1 MNADI
6 REIGERTRRRI
17 AFRLLPFVFAMY
29 VVCYVDRANVAFA
42 NLRMSADLGLGAK
55 AYGLGVGMFFV
66 GYVLFEI
73 PGAVIVERWSAR
85 KWMARIMITWGLI
98 TILCGFVHTPNQF
111 YIVRFLVGLSEASF
125 FPGIIVHLTHWFRH
139 SDRAK
144 AIGFFYTANP
154 TAMVAGSLFAGWLLR
169 IHWLGMAGW
178 RWLFIMEG
186 VPPIVLG
193 AVALFYLTDWPRE
206 AGWLS
211 EEECD
216 WITSE
221 LDAETR
227 AKKHVRDCTVWQA
240 MRDPRVW
247 VMSIVWSLALM
258 GGLGNLYWMPVFIQR
273 ASGLSD
279 SKIALLVMLP
289 GILGAVAT
297 LVNGWHSD
305 ATRERRWHAAL
316 PLFFASACFLLLSIP
331 GIQFPI
337 LFVLLSAGA
346 GVYYGFQ
353 PVFWSI
359 PTLMLCESA
368 AAASFG
374 LINSVAQVGGFAGP
388 YAVGYLNDRT
398 GHHSAAF
405 AFIGTCLLLAGS
417 VMMLLKVRSPVAES
431 SHSSIPAP
439 LLAERS

>member
-1 MNADI
+1 MDHKISEVGHRA
-6 REIGERTRRRI
+6 RRRI
-17 AFRLLPFVFAMY
+17 ALRLLPLVFAMY
-29 VVCYVDRANVAFA
+29 VVSYVDRANVAFA
-42 NLRMSADLGLGAK
+42 NLRMSADLGLSGR
-55 AYGLGVGMFFV
+55 AYGLGVGIFFI

-73 PGAVIVERWSAR
+73 PGAIIVERWSAR
-85 KWMARIMITWGLI
+85 KWMARIMITWGLV
-98 TILCGFVHTPNQF
+98 TILSGFVRTPNQF
-111 YIVRFLVGLSEASF
+111 YVARFFVGLSEASF
-125 FPGIIVHLTHWFRH
+125 FPGIIVYLTHWFRH

-193 AVALFYLTDWPRE
+193 VVALLYLTDWPRE

-211 EEECD
+211 EEERD
-216 WITSE
+216 GIAAE

-227 AKKHVRDCTVWQA
+227 AKKQLREYTIGQA
-240 MRDPRVW
+240 MRDPRIWQMIV
-247 VMSIVWSLALM
+247 VWSLALI
-258 GGLGNLYWMPVFIQR
+258 GVLGNLYWMPAFIKR

-279 SKIALLVMLP
+279 TRVALLVMLP
-289 GILGAVAT
+289 GILGVVAT
-297 LVNGWHSD
+297 LLSGWHSD
-305 ATRERRWHAAL
+305 STGERRWHAAL
-316 PLFFASACFLLLSIP
+316 PLFFAGVCYLLLLVP

-337 LFVLLSAGA
+337 FIVLLTAGA
-346 GVYYGFQ
+346 GVYYAFQ

-359 PTLMLCESA
+359 PTLILCESA

-374 LINSVAQVGGFAGP
+374 LINSVAQVGGFVGP

-398 GHHSAAF
+398 GHHNAAF
-405 AFIGTCLLLAGS
+405 AFIGTCLLLAGC
-417 VMMLLKVRSPVAES
+417 VMTLLKVRNPATES
-431 SHSSIPAP
+431 SGF
-439 LLAERS
+439 